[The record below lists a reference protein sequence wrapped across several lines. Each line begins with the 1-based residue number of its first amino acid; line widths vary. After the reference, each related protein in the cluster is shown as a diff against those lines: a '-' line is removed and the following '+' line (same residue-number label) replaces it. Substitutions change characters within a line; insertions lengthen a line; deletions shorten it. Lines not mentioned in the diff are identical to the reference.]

1 MSTKKQ
7 QNTVIPR
14 NVSEHA
20 AYQKKPNSFL
30 VFRLV
35 GVALLLLFA
44 LIVIVYPRADINFAV
59 NSFPE
64 TVIMEEEIT
73 ITAEVQNSGRAA
85 GLYPLVLFLD
95 GVEVEKKEINIGPG
109 EKENVSFTI
118 PQFLSPGN
126 YQLGLNEWLGDIK
139 VLRPAEIEVSE
150 LTLRPISVEPGQ
162 TVVITVTVDNLGE
175 VAGDHTLSLTV
186 DGKTEESRTI
196 TVQENSSEN
205 VNFNVAR
212 SSAGLYT
219 VACSSLSK
227 TFTVMKYEQPDM
239 LGK

>member
-1 MSTKKQ
+1 MNTKRQ
-7 QNTVIPR
+7 QNTLIPR
-14 NVSEHA
+14 NASEYSS
-20 AYQKKPNSFL
+20 YQKKPNKVL
-30 VFRLV
+30 IYGLA
-35 GVALLLLFA
+35 GAA
-44 LIVIVYPRADINFAV
+44 LILLITLVVIIYPRPDISFAV
-59 NSFPE
+59 KSFPE
-64 TVIMEEEIT
+64 TVEIEEEIT

-126 YQLGLNEWLGDIK
+126 YQLGLNEWLVDIM

-150 LTLRPISVEPGQ
+150 LTLSPISAEPGQ

-175 VAGDHTLSLTV
+175 VAGDHTLTLTV